1 MKFSILSGL
10 NDILIYRQMSV
21 LPRVGEVPA
30 GRRGLIRNCPE
41 ACEGQIKNQPGFK
54 QINLI
59 NQLDE
64 DDKTT
69 ILKIINTML
78 TKKKFKDFFQ
88 QWCKPP
94 V

>member
-1 MKFSILSGL
+1 
-10 NDILIYRQMSV
+10 
-21 LPRVGEVPA
+21 VPA
-30 GRRGLIRNCPE
+30 GRRGLKRNCPE
-41 ACEGQIKNQPGFK
+41 ACAGQIADQPGFE

-88 QWCKPP
+88 QQLTMLGKAT
-94 V
+94 VKDR